1 MGDQET
7 DIRQEIK
14 KTERRLEILRD
25 IDILEAEFRLIKT
38 EYLQRRRELY
48 LRLNDADDSC
58 ESPEI
63 PVLAE

>member
-1 MGDQET
+1 MGDQTT

-25 IDILEAEFRLIKT
+25 IDILDAEFRLIKT

-48 LRLNDADDSC
+48 IRLSEAD
-58 ESPEI
+58 ESGEPPEI
-63 PVLAE
+63 PALAE